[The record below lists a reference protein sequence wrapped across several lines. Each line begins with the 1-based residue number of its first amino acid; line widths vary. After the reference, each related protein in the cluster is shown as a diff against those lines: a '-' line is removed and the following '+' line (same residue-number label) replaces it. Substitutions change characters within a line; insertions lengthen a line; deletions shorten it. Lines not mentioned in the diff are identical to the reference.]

1 MVAQDGEGSA
11 GGAQRGHIVKKLPV
25 QPWERE
31 PMENFLEEVTIGLGF
46 EGCIKIIRANYLKVG
61 DCFTG
66 L

>member
-11 GGAQRGHIVKKLPV
+11 GEETPIVKKLPV